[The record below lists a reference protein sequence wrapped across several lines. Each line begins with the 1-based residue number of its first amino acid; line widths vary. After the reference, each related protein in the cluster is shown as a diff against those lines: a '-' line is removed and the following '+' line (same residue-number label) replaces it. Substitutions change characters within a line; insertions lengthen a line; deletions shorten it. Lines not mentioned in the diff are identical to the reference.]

1 MKRLHKKTFK
11 IDWRN
16 WLTNHGLRQPDKIDI
31 LFGCVSA
38 LCVLFSIHYSVVRG
52 LEVDNI
58 KLMTANETLMS
69 TVEEYGPLN
78 DLVAQ
83 AEAVQVSVIEEKD
96 FSNMVKSEMKDYI
109 WKLESFMEYFSYFKI
124 NTEYN
129 TTYEAILKEYDR
141 AVSALNS
148 GNYKFP
154 YTEEEFSLLTYAT
167 MKEQGDNRT
176 SDECQKLVA
185 CVILNRQKQN
195 GINGTLINPTIE
207 DIINEEGQYHFAI
220 VSGYNINIKTI
231 DMSIVT
237 DKVKNNVLD
246 VLEGRYTCPDNVVF
260 QATFIQGSGVYKSF
274 YNEGYGTTTY
284 FCYE

>member
-1 MKRLHKKTFK
+1 MKRLKKKKKFNWRDWLGNHKF
-11 IDWRN
+11 
-16 WLTNHGLRQPDKIDI
+16 RQPDKIDF
-31 LFGCVSA
+31 LFGCVSV
-38 LCVLFSIHYSVVRG
+38 LCILFSFHYTTVRG
-52 LEVDNI
+52 LEIDNA

-83 AEAVQVSVIEEKD
+83 IEAIETPIIEEVD
-96 FSNMVKSEMKDYI
+96 FSNMVKSEMQSYI
-109 WKLESFMEYFSYFKI
+109 EKLESFMEYFAYFKI

-141 AVSALNS
+141 AVSALNL
-148 GNYKFP
+148 GQYKLP
-154 YTEEEFSLLTYAT
+154 YTEEEFNLLSYAT
-167 MKEQGDNRT
+167 MREQGDNRS

-195 GINGTLINPTIE
+195 GINKNLKNPSIA

-220 VSGYNINIKTI
+220 ASGYNININTI

-237 DKVKNNVLD
+237 EKVKNNVRD
-246 VLEGRYTCPDNVVF
+246 VLEGRYYYPDNVVF
-260 QATFIQGSGVYKSF
+260 QATFTQGSGVYKSF
-274 YNEGYGTTTY
+274 YNEGYGNTTY
-284 FCYE
+284 FCYG